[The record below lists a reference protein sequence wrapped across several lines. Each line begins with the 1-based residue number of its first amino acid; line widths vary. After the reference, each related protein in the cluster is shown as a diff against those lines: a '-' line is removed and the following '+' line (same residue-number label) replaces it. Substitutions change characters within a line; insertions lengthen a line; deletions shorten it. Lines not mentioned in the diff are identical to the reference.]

1 MNVVTH
7 CSHSSSSAR
16 IILVWHNTSALHFWF
31 SSVQCL
37 GQILRDLD
45 QAYNFD
51 STEWACN
58 VWGVRRL
65 TFLRRQPS
73 PSAPLPGE
81 VGYCPAM
88 KECIIVKCTSIS
100 KAKRKGLNYAQDD
113 TTGKAGSLSLCWT
126 QSRESKFSLWV
137 GQQALIGINGWN
149 KFKTHTHIHTL
160 NAPNTHSHKHSYT
173 SIFSP
178 VSSGGT
184 LGWKDLAWANV
195 MIYELESNL
204 TTQACPQSSQ
214 VRTCLCKSV
223 CGSVCWVYVCGFVS

>member
-1 MNVVTH
+1 MQKIRRYMTRDLLLF
-7 CSHSSSSAR
+7 SHVKVPGNKNTRYVSSAGTMWTLSHTAR
-16 IILVWHNTSALHFWF
+16 TVAALLGSYWCDTTRQPYIFGSLQCSALVKFWGALTK
-31 SSVQCL
+31 ST
-37 GQILRDLD
+37 ILT
-45 QAYNFD
+45 D

-58 VWGVRRL
+58 ILGVRRL

-160 NAPNTHSHKHSYT
+160 NAPNTHSHRHS
-173 SIFSP
+173 
-178 VSSGGT
+178 VSQLWA
-184 LGWKDLAWANV
+184 LGAHLVEKV
-195 MIYELESNL
+195 
-204 TTQACPQSSQ
+204 
-214 VRTCLCKSV
+214 
-223 CGSVCWVYVCGFVS
+223 